1 MSRIDH
7 IQAPVAEEMREFRSH
22 FREAMRTDVALLN
35 TITRYII
42 KRNGKQMRPLFVFLT
57 ARIHAGTAPLGN
69 RANVAASLIELLHT
83 ATLVHDDVVD
93 ESPMRRGFFSIQ
105 ALWRKKIAVLV
116 GDYLLS
122 RGLLLAVDADT
133 WDLLKITSR
142 AVREMSE
149 GELLQ
154 IEKARRLDITEDVYF
169 EIIRRKTASLI
180 AACCACGAA
189 AVGTDEDGVER
200 MRRFGELVGLAFQI
214 KDDLLDLG
222 EGDRTGKPTGVDIK
236 ERKMTLPLI
245 HTLRQSSPGERR
257 RLIRLV
263 KYRHNDPAAVET
275 VMRAVIDG
283 PGMGYAREKMAALR
297 DEAIALLDGFPASD
311 AKRALVELVDFTI
324 DRKK

>member
-1 MSRIDH
+1 
-7 IQAPVAEEMREFRSH
+7 
-22 FREAMRTDVALLN
+22 MRTDVALLN

-133 WDLLKITSR
+133 WDLLKITSQ

-189 AVGTDEDGVER
+189 AVGADEDGVER

-245 HTLRQSSPGERR
+245 HTLSQSSPGERR

-297 DEAIALLDGFPASD
+297 DDAIALLDGFPASD
-311 AKRALVELVDFTI
+311 AKGALIELVDFTI